1 MLLASSLVNSG
12 SVPSLSDDKLE
23 IISPSSSTSAISDG
37 GEINYFSDVLYET
50 CILLTAGKH
59 TRDLKR
65 APKFF
70 QPSHASR
77 VLQVSCSYAYVCVF
91 CPSYDIITK

>member
-37 GEINYFSDVLYET
+37 GEINCFSDVLYET
-50 CILLTAGKH
+50 CILLTARKH
-59 TRDLKR
+59 TRDAKR

-70 QPSHASR
+70 QPSHGSHF
-77 VLQVSCSYAYVCVF
+77 LQVSHVLVCV
-91 CPSYDIITK
+91 CLCILPEL

>member
-37 GEINYFSDVLYET
+37 GEINCFIDVLYET
-50 CILLTAGKH
+50 CVLLTARKH
-59 TRDLKR
+59 TRDAKR
-65 APKFF
+65 APKFLKIF

-77 VLQVSCSYAYVCVF
+77 VLVARADHEKSLFRV
-91 CPSYDIITK
+91 

>member
-37 GEINYFSDVLYET
+37 GEINCFIDVLYET
-50 CILLTAGKH
+50 CILLTARKH
-59 TRDLKR
+59 TLDAKR

-70 QPSHASR
+70 QPSHASH
-77 VLQVSCSYAYVCVF
+77 VLQVSRVLVCV
-91 CPSYDIITK
+91 CLCILPEL

>member
-37 GEINYFSDVLYET
+37 GEINCFIDVLYEA
-50 CILLTAGKH
+50 CVLLTARKH
-59 TRDLKR
+59 TRDLTGFDTWLP
-65 APKFF
+65 ALL
-70 QPSHASR
+70 ATGLVISR
-77 VLQVSCSYAYVCVF
+77 IY
-91 CPSYDIITK
+91 